1 MPEAHDQPM
10 EEEAE
15 TFAFQ
20 AEIAQ
25 LMSLIINTFY
35 SNKEIFLRELIS
47 NSSDALDKIRY
58 ESLTD
63 PTKMDSGKDLKIEI
77 TPNKEDRTLTLVDTG
92 IGMTKADLINNLGTI
107 AKSGTKAFMEAL
119 QAGAD
124 ISMIGQFGVG
134 FYSAYLVAEK
144 VTVITKHNDDEQYIW
159 ESSAGG
165 SFTVRVDS
173 GESIGRG
180 TKVILY
186 LKDDQSEY
194 IEDKRVKEIVKKHS
208 QFIGYPITL
217 FVEKERDKE
226 VSDDEEEEKEKEKE
240 KKEKEEGDDKDEDK
254 PEIEDVGSDE
264 EEDHDHDHDHDHEGC
279 TDKKKKKKKI
289 KEKYI
294 DQEELN
300 KTKPLWT
307 RNPDDITT
315 EEYGEFYK
323 SLTNDW
329 EEHLAVKHFSVEGQL
344 EFRALLFVPRR
355 APFDLFENKKKKNN
369 IKLYVRRV
377 FIMDNCDELIP
388 EYLNFIKGV
397 VDSEDL
403 PLNIS
408 REMLQQSKILK
419 VIRKNLVKKCLE
431 LFTELSEDGENYKKY
446 YEQFSKNIKLGIHED
461 SQNRK
466 RLADML
472 RYYTSASGDEVVSLK
487 DYVTRMKDTQKHI
500 YYITGETKDQVANSA
515 FVERLRKAGLEV
527 IYMIEPIDEYCV
539 QQLKEYEGKT
549 LVSVTKEGL
558 ELPEDEDEKKKQEEK
573 KSQFESLCKI
583 MKDILEKKV
592 EKVTVSNRLV
602 VSPCCIVTSTYGWTA
617 NMERIMKAQALRDNS
632 TMGYMAAK
640 KHLEINPDHPIVET
654 LRQKAE
660 ADKNDKSVKDLVI
673 LLFETALL
681 SSGFTLDDPQTHSN
695 RIYRMI
701 KLGLGIDEDDLN
713 TDEPSSAPVEDMPP
727 LEGDE
732 DSSRMEEVD

>member
-1 MPEAHDQPM
+1 MGSRPSTSDNNNTQDYQQQNKMGDEV
-10 EEEAE
+10 E

-63 PTKMDSGKDLKIEI
+63 ASKLESAKDLQINIIPDTEAK
-77 TPNKEDRTLTLVDTG
+77 TLTIIDTG
-92 IGMTKADLINNLGTI
+92 VGMTKADLINNLGTI

-134 FYSAYLVAEK
+134 FYSAYLVADK
-144 VTVITKHNDDEQYIW
+144 VVVTSKNNDDEQYVW

-165 SFTVRVDS
+165 SFTIKHDNS
-173 GESIGRG
+173 EPIGRG
-180 TKVILY
+180 TKIVLH
-186 LKDDQSEY
+186 LK
-194 IEDKRVKEIVKKHS
+194 EDMTDYMEEKTVKDIVKKHS
-208 QFIGYPITL
+208 QFIGYPIKL
-217 FVEKERDKE
+217 LVEKERDKE
-226 VSDDEEEEKEKEKE
+226 ISDDEDEEEDKEKEA
-240 KKEKEEGDDKDEDK
+240 DKDEDK
-254 PEIEDVGSDE
+254 PKIEDVGEDE
-264 EEDHDHDHDHDHEGC
+264 DADKDGDK
-279 TDKKKKKKKI
+279 DKKKKKTI
-289 KEKYI
+289 KEKYSE
-294 DQEELN
+294 DEELN

-307 RNPDDITT
+307 RNPDDIST

-329 EEHLAVKHFSVEGQL
+329 EDHLAVKHFSVEGQL
-344 EFRALLFVPRR
+344 EFRALLFIPRR

-377 FIMDNCDELIP
+377 FIMDSCEELIP
-388 EYLNFIKGV
+388 EYLNFVRGV

-419 VIRKNLVKKCLE
+419 VIRKNIVKKCLE
-431 LFTELSEDGENYKKY
+431 LFAELAEDKENYKKFY
-446 YEQFSKNIKLGIHED
+446 DGFSKNLKLGIHED

-466 RLADML
+466 KLSELL
-472 RYYTSASGDEVVSLK
+472 RYHSSQSGDEMTSLTE
-487 DYVTRMKDTQKHI
+487 YLTRMKDNQKSI
-500 YYITGETKDQVANSA
+500 YYITGESKDQVANSA
-515 FVERLRKAGLEV
+515 FVERVRKRGFEV
-527 IYMIEPIDEYCV
+527 LYMTEPIDEYCV
-539 QQLKEYEGKT
+539 QQLKEFDGKT

-558 ELPEDEDEKKKQEEK
+558 ELPEDEEEKKKMEEDQTK
-573 KSQFESLCKI
+573 FENLCKL
-583 MKDILEKKV
+583 MKEILDKKV

-602 VSPCCIVTSTYGWTA
+602 SSPCCIVTSTYGWTA

-632 TMGYMAAK
+632 TMGYMMAK

-654 LRQKAE
+654 LRQKADL
-660 ADKNDKSVKDLVI
+660 DKNDKAVKDLVI

-681 SSGFTLDDPQTHSN
+681 SSGFSLDDPQTHSN

-701 KLGLGIDEDDLN
+701 KLGLGIDDDDVP
-713 TDEPSSAPVEDMPP
+713 TEETTSAAAPDEIPP
-727 LEGDE
+727 LEGD
-732 DSSRMEEVD
+732 DDASRMEEVD